1 MHAIRQDSSQEADVI
16 KRPHTT
22 RKAFSKSTGN
32 QATVYYNKQGDYV
45 VIDDTTK
52 ELIQTSKYGDK
63 NWIPDSTIQ
72 NLYKP
77 HD

>member
-22 RKAFSKSTGN
+22 RKAFNKSTGN

-63 NWIPDSTIQ
+63 N
-72 NLYKP
+72 
-77 HD
+77 